1 MKQLRKN
8 ILRIALLLCG
18 LFVLLAGYGAYSIA
32 TYGNRWF
39 ASTANTFVRTQK
51 KNVIAG
57 DILDRNG
64 VVLATT
70 RDGQR
75 VYAQDA
81 AVRKATVHVVGDSG
95 SNVNNGAES
104 FFSAYL
110 YGFNMSFL
118 ERLGCAVKGQA
129 RQGDNV
135 QLTIDSTLAS
145 YVASIFPSGK
155 SGAVVVMNYKNG
167 EVLTQQSF
175 PNFDPQNIT
184 ASVKEDAQKPF
195 YNRAVQGLYAPG
207 STFKVV
213 TAESALVVENSSYPT
228 ANRTDREIA
237 WTGAGQSALV
247 ATPMHMCMIAAGV
260 ANGGVMME
268 PRMLKEAVA
277 QNGTVRA
284 AFAEK
289 VYRRVM
295 PAQNADLLK
304 EYMRAV
310 VTGGTGTR
318 AAISGVKVCGK
329 TGSAELDNQENTNAW
344 FIGFLDEPDA
354 PYAIAIVV
362 EDAGG
367 GGSVAAPVARQ
378 IFQWLLGK

>member
-1 MKQLRKN
+1 
-8 ILRIALLLCG
+8 
-18 LFVLLAGYGAYSIA
+18 
-32 TYGNRWF
+32 
-39 ASTANTFVRTQK
+39 
-51 KNVIAG
+51 
-57 DILDRNG
+57 
-64 VVLATT
+64 
-70 RDGQR
+70 
-75 VYAQDA
+75 
-81 AVRKATVHVVGDSG
+81 
-95 SNVNNGAES
+95 
-104 FFSAYL
+104 
-110 YGFNMSFL
+110 
-118 ERLGCAVKGQA
+118 
-129 RQGDNV
+129 
-135 QLTIDSTLAS
+135 
-145 YVASIFPSGK
+145 
-155 SGAVVVMNYKNG
+155 
-167 EVLTQQSF
+167 
-175 PNFDPQNIT
+175 
-184 ASVKEDAQKPF
+184 
-195 YNRAVQGLYAPG
+195 
-207 STFKVV
+207 
-213 TAESALVVENSSYPT
+213 
-228 ANRTDREIA
+228 
-237 WTGAGQSALV
+237 
-247 ATPMHMCMIAAGV
+247 MCMIAAGV

-367 GGSVAAPVARQ
+367 GGSVAAPLARQ